1 MDAEVSVRG
10 FRTIRVP
17 VQDPLPVA
25 VSDSIEK
32 KWQEIINLLTRIARV
47 PAGLIM
53 RITRERMEVY
63 LSSTTDGTPYV
74 AGDCERLGAGLYCE
88 TVIGKNQPLL
98 VTNALTDPV
107 WRDNPDVKL
116 DMISYT
122 GYPLRWPDG
131 SFFGTICL
139 LDAKENAFGDE
150 IHELIRM
157 FAGIVEHDLH
167 DLLQMQHLK
176 ELNVEKDLLQ
186 RETHH
191 QFKNSLNI
199 LLGVIQL
206 EADENVPE
214 GFLEKIESR
223 IFSLS
228 DLHSVLCSGSGGR
241 VDVYLKRLLEDEI
254 RAKGLEHYQFDLDVE
269 SVPLPVGTMGY
280 IGILFNELLTNS
292 CKHAF
297 SGQPSPRIEF
307 QLRLQGNELHI
318 RYADNG
324 RGYSEEKFKA
334 ALESNSPGATIIHLL
349 VEMLNGTYS
358 FTSGSGMQIS
368 IYCRLQ

>member
-63 LSSTTDGTPYV
+63 LSSTADGTPYA
-74 AGDCERLGAGLYCE
+74 AGNSECLGAGLYCE

-167 DLLQMQHLK
+167 DLLQMQYLK

-199 LLGVIQL
+199 LLSVIQL
-206 EADENVPE
+206 EADRNVPA
-214 GFLEKIESR
+214 GFLEQIESR
-223 IFSLS
+223 IFSLA
-228 DLHSVLCSGSGGR
+228 DLHSVLCSGSSGN
-241 VDVYLKRLLEDEI
+241 VDVYLKRILDDEI
-254 RAKGLEHYQFDLDVE
+254 RAKGLEHYQFELDIQPVA
-269 SVPLPVGTMGY
+269 LPVGTMGY
-280 IGILFNELLTNS
+280 IGILFNELITNS
-292 CKHAF
+292 RKHAF
-297 SGQPSPRIEF
+297 GTQPSPRIEF
-307 QLRLQGNELHI
+307 HLEVRDNELHI

-324 RGYSEEKFKA
+324 KGLSDETFRA
-334 ALESNSPGATIIHLL
+334 AIEANSPGATIIYML
-349 VEMLNGTYS
+349 VEMLNGTCRII
-358 FTSGSGMQIS
+358 SGNGMQIS
-368 IYCRLQ
+368 VVCRLP